1 MFFSARMRVRKE
13 IIMSN
18 IDEHSTNEE
27 LVEKEELQP
36 TEATEEVVKEA
47 EAQPSETTEPSV
59 EKEEGP
65 SSADTETPESATEEP
80 AKEAVVTPTAA
91 KGFDVN
97 ELVEKAKDLFQKRKI
112 AVIGALAAVAVLI
125 VALVGFK
132 VYDSQPKSLLDVV
145 QVQFSGY
152 EESGTLTYNSEEVAA
167 KLREI
172 AYKKAGFSSKQAT
185 GLAQNDPVTFSEV
198 TRDPKY
204 ATKYGKADALI
215 RSVQFSFDKTSD
227 LKNGDEVTFS
237 VTTTSKSAP
246 VKAEKKTFKV
256 ENLKE
261 YEKVAASDLLTETPV
276 TFAGLNGYG
285 TVSIAK
291 NSKNETYFDFENG
304 ERPKNLKNGDKVT
317 LKVNDAYI
325 NSLKSSGKM
334 VDSKTVE
341 VTVEG
346 LKDLKDVKNFAD
358 LLKKNEDY
366 SKSEHKND
374 SYTTYNLESQGS
386 YLKVIPG
393 EDKKSSAKI
402 SLITVYKV
410 TKTSSFSNSTTVRYK
425 YFGYDA
431 FLLKD
436 GNLDLNTASKVSDSW
451 GTEDYEGLKS
461 ELLTNGYKEFDNK
474 KDNKKSE

>member
-1 MFFSARMRVRKE
+1 
-13 IIMSN
+13 MSN

-36 TEATEEVVKEA
+36 TEATEEVVKE
-47 EAQPSETTEPSV
+47 EVQPSEAAEPPV
-59 EKEEGP
+59 EKEEAP
-65 SSADTETPESATEEP
+65 SSTETPESVTEEP
-80 AKEAVVTPTAA
+80 AKEAVVTPAA
-91 KGFDVN
+91 TKGFDVN

-198 TRDPKY
+198 TRDPKL

-237 VTTTSKSAP
+237 VVTTSKSAP

-261 YEKVAASDLLTETPV
+261 YEKVSASDLLTETPV

-285 TVSIAK
+285 TISIAK

-317 LKVNDAYI
+317 LNVNEAYI

-374 SYTTYNLESQGS
+374 SYVTYTLESQGS
-386 YLKVIPG
+386 YLKVIPS

-410 TKTSSFSNSTTVRYK
+410 TKASSGFSNTTTVRYK
-425 YFGYDA
+425 YFGYEA

-436 GNLDLNTASKVSDSW
+436 GNLDLDTASKVSDSW
-451 GTEDYEGLKS
+451 GTQDYEGLKS
-461 ELLTNGYKEFDNK
+461 ELLTNGYKEFENK
-474 KDNKKSE
+474 KDEKKSE

>member
-1 MFFSARMRVRKE
+1 MRVRKE
-13 IIMSN
+13 TIMSN
-18 IDEHSTNEE
+18 FDEHSTNEE

-36 TEATEEVVKEA
+36 TEVAEEV
-47 EAQPSETTEPSV
+47 QSSETAEPTV
-59 EKEEGP
+59 EKEEEP
-65 SSADTETPESATEEP
+65 SSTEDPKPATEEP
-80 AKEAVVTPTAA
+80 AKEAVATPTAA

-97 ELVEKAKDLFQKRKI
+97 ELVGKAKDLFQKRKI

-132 VYDSQPKSLLDVV
+132 IYDSQPKSLLDVV

-152 EESGTLTYNSEEVAA
+152 EESGTLTYNSDDVTA
-167 KLREI
+167 KLQEI
-172 AYKKAGFSSKQAT
+172 AYKKAGFSSKQAE
-185 GLAQNDPVTFSEV
+185 GLAQKDPVTFSEV
-198 TRDPKY
+198 TRDPKL
-204 ATKYGKADALI
+204 ASKYGKADALI

-261 YEKVAASDLLTETPV
+261 YEKVSASDLLTETPV

-410 TKTSSFSNSTTVRYK
+410 TKTSSGFSNSTTVRYK

>member
-1 MFFSARMRVRKE
+1 
-13 IIMSN
+13 MSN

-27 LVEKEELQP
+27 LVEKEELQSA
-36 TEATEEVVKEA
+36 ESAEEVVKE
-47 EAQPSETTEPSV
+47 EETPTSETTEPTV
-59 EKEEGP
+59 ETEEA
-65 SSADTETPESATEEP
+65 SSSTEASDPVAEEP
-80 AKEAVVTPTAA
+80 AKEAVATPTAT

-112 AVIGALAAVAVLI
+112 AVIGVLAAVAVLI

-152 EESGTLTYNSEEVAA
+152 EESGTLTYNSDEVTA
-167 KLREI
+167 KLQEI
-172 AYKKAGFSSKQAT
+172 AYKKAGFSSKQAA
-185 GLAQNDPVTFSEV
+185 GLAQKDPVTFSEV
-198 TRDPKY
+198 TRDPKL
-204 ATKYGKADALI
+204 ASKYGKADALI

-237 VTTTSKSAP
+237 VVTTSKSAP

-261 YEKVAASDLLTETPV
+261 YEKVSASDLLTETPV

-374 SYTTYNLESQGS
+374 SYTTYNLEPQGS

-410 TKTSSFSNSTTVRYK
+410 TKTRSGLSNSTTVRYK

>member
-1 MFFSARMRVRKE
+1 
-13 IIMSN
+13 MSN
-18 IDEHSTNEE
+18 IDEQSTNEE

-36 TEATEEVVKEA
+36 TEATEEAVKE
-47 EAQPSETTEPSV
+47 EVQPSETAEPIV
-59 EKEEGP
+59 EKEEAP
-65 SSADTETPESATEEP
+65 SSTETPESATEES
-80 AKEAVVTPTAA
+80 AKEAVVTPAA
-91 KGFDVN
+91 TKGFDVN
-97 ELVEKAKDLFQKRKI
+97 ELVEKAKDSFQKRKI

-198 TRDPKY
+198 TRDPKL

-237 VTTTSKSAP
+237 VVTTSKSAP

-261 YEKVAASDLLTETPV
+261 YEKVSASDLLTETPV

-285 TVSIAK
+285 TISIAK

-317 LKVNDAYI
+317 LNVNEAYI
-325 NSLKSSGKM
+325 NSLKSAGKM

-374 SYTTYNLESQGS
+374 SYVTYTLESQGS
-386 YLKVIPG
+386 YLKVIPS

-410 TKTSSFSNSTTVRYK
+410 TKANSGFSNTTTVRYK
-425 YFGYDA
+425 YFGYEA

-436 GNLDLNTASKVSDSW
+436 GNLDLDTASKVSDSW
-451 GTEDYEGLKS
+451 GTQDYEGLKS
-461 ELLTNGYKEFDNK
+461 ELLTNGYKEFENK
-474 KDNKKSE
+474 KDEKKSE

>member
-1 MFFSARMRVRKE
+1 MSFSARMRVRKE
-13 IIMSN
+13 TIMSN

-36 TEATEEVVKEA
+36 AEATEEA
-47 EAQPSETTEPSV
+47 
-59 EKEEGP
+59 P
-65 SSADTETPESATEEP
+65 SSADTETPESA
-80 AKEAVVTPTAA
+80 KEAVVTPTAT

-132 VYDSQPKSLLDVV
+132 VYDSQPKSLLNVV

-152 EESGTLTYNSEEVAA
+152 EESGTLTYNSEEVLA

-204 ATKYGKADALI
+204 ATKYAKADALL

-237 VTTTSKSAP
+237 VVTTSKSAP

-261 YEKVAASDLLTETPV
+261 YEKVSASDLLTETPV

-285 TVSIAK
+285 TISIAK

-317 LKVNDAYI
+317 LNVNEAYI
-325 NSLKSSGKM
+325 NSLKSAGKM

-346 LKDLKDVKNFAD
+346 LKDLKDVKNFAG

-374 SYTTYNLESQGS
+374 SYNTYTLESQGS
-386 YLKVIPG
+386 YLKVIPS

-402 SLITVYKV
+402 SLVTVYKV
-410 TKTSSFSNSTTVRYK
+410 TKVNSGFSNSTTVRYK

-436 GNLDLNTASKVSDSW
+436 GNLDLDTASKVSDSW
-451 GTEDYEGLKS
+451 GTQDYEGLKS
-461 ELLTNGYKEFDNK
+461 ELLTNGYKEFENK
-474 KDNKKSE
+474 KDEKKSE

>member
-1 MFFSARMRVRKE
+1 
-13 IIMSN
+13 MSN
-18 IDEHSTNEE
+18 IDEQSTNEE

-36 TEATEEVVKEA
+36 IEATEEVVKE
-47 EAQPSETTEPSV
+47 EVQPSETAEPTV
-59 EKEEGP
+59 EKEEAP
-65 SSADTETPESATEEP
+65 SSTETPESATEEP
-80 AKEAVVTPTAA
+80 AKEAVVAPAA
-91 KGFDVN
+91 TKGFDVN

-112 AVIGALAAVAVLI
+112 AVIGALVAVAVLI

-132 VYDSQPKSLLDVV
+132 VYDSQPKSLLNVV

-152 EESGTLTYNSEEVAA
+152 EESGTLTYNSEEVLA

-204 ATKYGKADALI
+204 ATKYAKADALL

-237 VTTTSKSAP
+237 VVTTSKSAP

-261 YEKVAASDLLTETPV
+261 YEKVSASDLLTETPV

-285 TVSIAK
+285 TISIAK

-317 LKVNDAYI
+317 LNVNEAYI
-325 NSLKSSGKM
+325 NSLKSAGKM

-346 LKDLKDVKNFAD
+346 LKDLKDVKNFAG

-374 SYTTYNLESQGS
+374 SYNTYTLESQGS
-386 YLKVIPG
+386 YLKVIPS

-402 SLITVYKV
+402 SLVTVYKV
-410 TKTSSFSNSTTVRYK
+410 TKVNSGLSNSTTVRYK

-436 GNLDLNTASKVSDSW
+436 GNLDLDTASKVSDSW
-451 GTEDYEGLKS
+451 GTQDYEGLKS
-461 ELLTNGYKEFDNK
+461 ELLTNGYKEFENK
-474 KDNKKSE
+474 KDEKKSE

>member
-1 MFFSARMRVRKE
+1 MSFFARMRVRKGT
-13 IIMSN
+13 IMSN

-27 LVEKEELQP
+27 LVEKEELQS
-36 TEATEEVVKEA
+36 TEATEEDVKE
-47 EAQPSETTEPSV
+47 ETPSSETAEPTV
-59 EKEEGP
+59 EKEEA
-65 SSADTETPESATEEP
+65 SSSTEAPKSATEEP
-80 AKEAVVTPTAA
+80 AKEAVAAPTAA

-112 AVIGALAAVAVLI
+112 AVIGVLAAVAVLI
-125 VALVGFK
+125 VTLVGFK

-152 EESGTLTYNSEEVAA
+152 EESGTLTYNSDEVTA
-167 KLREI
+167 KLQEI
-172 AYKKAGFSSKQAT
+172 AYKKAGFSSKQAA
-185 GLAQNDPVTFSEV
+185 GLAQKDPVTFSEV
-198 TRDPKY
+198 TRDPKL
-204 ATKYGKADALI
+204 ASKYGKADALI

-261 YEKVAASDLLTETPV
+261 YEKVSTSDLLTETPV

-346 LKDLKDVKNFAD
+346 LKDLNDVKNFAD

-374 SYTTYNLESQGS
+374 SYTTYNLEPQGS

-410 TKTSSFSNSTTVRYK
+410 TKTRSGLSNSTTVRYK

>member
-1 MFFSARMRVRKE
+1 MSFFARMRVRKE

-27 LVEKEELQP
+27 LVEKEELQSA
-36 TEATEEVVKEA
+36 ESVEEVVKE
-47 EAQPSETTEPSV
+47 EETPTSETAEPTV
-59 EKEEGP
+59 EKEEA
-65 SSADTETPESATEEP
+65 SSSTEASDPVAEEP
-80 AKEAVVTPTAA
+80 AKEAVATPTAT

-112 AVIGALAAVAVLI
+112 AVIGVLAAVAVLI

-152 EESGTLTYNSEEVAA
+152 EESGTLTYNSDEVTA
-167 KLREI
+167 KLQEI
-172 AYKKAGFSSKQAT
+172 AYKKAGFSSKQAA
-185 GLAQNDPVTFSEV
+185 GLAQKDPVTFSEV
-198 TRDPKY
+198 TRDPKL
-204 ATKYGKADALI
+204 ASKYGKADALI

-237 VTTTSKSAP
+237 VVTTSKSAP

-261 YEKVAASDLLTETPV
+261 YEKVSASDLLTETPV

-334 VDSKTVE
+334 VDSKIVE

-374 SYTTYNLESQGS
+374 SYTTYNLEPQGS

-410 TKTSSFSNSTTVRYK
+410 TKTRSGLSNSTTVRYK

>member
-1 MFFSARMRVRKE
+1 MSFFARMRVREE

-27 LVEKEELQP
+27 LVEKEELQSAESAE
-36 TEATEEVVKEA
+36 EAVKE
-47 EAQPSETTEPSV
+47 EETPSSETTEPTV
-59 EKEEGP
+59 EKEA
-65 SSADTETPESATEEP
+65 SSSTEASEPVAEEP
-80 AKEAVVTPTAA
+80 AKEAVATPTAT

-198 TRDPKY
+198 TREPKL

-374 SYTTYNLESQGS
+374 SYTTYALESQGS

-410 TKTSSFSNSTTVRYK
+410 TKTSTGFSNSTTVRYK

-436 GNLDLNTASKVSDSW
+436 GNLDLNTASKVSDGW

-461 ELLTNGYKEFDNK
+461 ELLTNGYKEFENK
-474 KDNKKSE
+474 KDEKKSE

>member
-1 MFFSARMRVRKE
+1 
-13 IIMSN
+13 MSN

-36 TEATEEVVKEA
+36 TEATEEVVKE
-47 EAQPSETTEPSV
+47 EVQPSEAAEPPV
-59 EKEEGP
+59 EKEEAP
-65 SSADTETPESATEEP
+65 SSTETPESVTEEP
-80 AKEAVVTPTAA
+80 AKEAVVTPAA
-91 KGFDVN
+91 TKGFDVN

-198 TRDPKY
+198 TRDPKL

-215 RSVQFSFDKTSD
+215 RSVQFSFDKTND

-237 VTTTSKSAP
+237 VVTTSKSAP

-261 YEKVAASDLLTETPV
+261 YEKVSASDLLTETPV

-285 TVSIAK
+285 TISIAK

-317 LKVNDAYI
+317 LNVNEAYI
-325 NSLKSSGKM
+325 NSLKSAGKM

-374 SYTTYNLESQGS
+374 SYNTYTLESQGS
-386 YLKVIPG
+386 YLKVIPS

-402 SLITVYKV
+402 SLVTVYKV
-410 TKTSSFSNSTTVRYK
+410 TKVNSGFSNTTTVRYK
-425 YFGYDA
+425 YFGYEA

-436 GNLDLNTASKVSDSW
+436 GNLDLDTASKVSDSW
-451 GTEDYEGLKS
+451 GTQDYEGLKS
-461 ELLTNGYKEFDNK
+461 ELLTNGYKEFENK
-474 KDNKKSE
+474 KDEKKSE

>member
-1 MFFSARMRVRKE
+1 MRVRKE

-18 IDEHSTNEE
+18 IDEQSTNKE

-36 TEATEEVVKEA
+36 TEVAEEVVKE
-47 EAQPSETTEPSV
+47 EVQPSETAEPTV
-59 EKEEGP
+59 EKEEAP
-65 SSADTETPESATEEP
+65 SSTETPESATEEP
-80 AKEAVVTPTAA
+80 AKEAVVTPAA
-91 KGFDVN
+91 TKGFDVN

-198 TRDPKY
+198 TRDPKL
-204 ATKYGKADALI
+204 ATKYGKADALL

-237 VTTTSKSAP
+237 VVTTSKSAP

-261 YEKVAASDLLTETPV
+261 YEKVSASDLLTETPV

-317 LKVNDAYI
+317 LNVNEAYI
-325 NSLKSSGKM
+325 NSLKSAGKM

-374 SYTTYNLESQGS
+374 SYNTYTLESQGS
-386 YLKVIPG
+386 YLKVIPS

-402 SLITVYKV
+402 SLVTVYKV
-410 TKTSSFSNSTTVRYK
+410 TKVNSGFSNSTTVRYK
-425 YFGYDA
+425 YFGYEA

-436 GNLDLNTASKVSDSW
+436 GNLDLDTASKVSDSW
-451 GTEDYEGLKS
+451 GTQDYEGLKS
-461 ELLTNGYKEFDNK
+461 ELLTNGYKEFENK
-474 KDNKKSE
+474 KDEKKSE

>member
-1 MFFSARMRVRKE
+1 
-13 IIMSN
+13 MSN

-27 LVEKEELQP
+27 LVEKEELQS
-36 TEATEEVVKEA
+36 TEVTEEDVKE
-47 EAQPSETTEPSV
+47 ETPSSETVEPTV
-59 EKEEGP
+59 EKEEA
-65 SSADTETPESATEEP
+65 SSSTEAPKPATEEP
-80 AKEAVVTPTAA
+80 SKEAVATPTAA

-112 AVIGALAAVAVLI
+112 AVIGGLAAVAVLV

-152 EESGTLTYNSEEVAA
+152 DESGTLTYNSDDVTA
-167 KLREI
+167 KLQEI
-172 AYKKAGFSSKQAT
+172 AYKKAGFSSKQAE
-185 GLAQNDPVTFSEV
+185 GLAQKDPVTFSEV
-198 TRDPKY
+198 TRDPKL
-204 ATKYGKADALI
+204 ASKYSKADALI

-237 VTTTSKSAP
+237 VVTTSKSAP

-261 YEKVAASDLLTETPV
+261 YEKVSASDLLTETPV

-393 EDKKSSAKI
+393 EDKNSSAKI

-410 TKTSSFSNSTTVRYK
+410 TKTSSGFSNSTTVRYK

>member
-1 MFFSARMRVRKE
+1 MRVRKGT
-13 IIMSN
+13 IMSN

-27 LVEKEELQP
+27 LVEKEELQY
-36 TEATEEVVKEA
+36 TEATEEDVKE
-47 EAQPSETTEPSV
+47 ETPSSETAEPTV
-59 EKEEGP
+59 EKEEA
-65 SSADTETPESATEEP
+65 SSSTEAPKSATEEP
-80 AKEAVVTPTAA
+80 AKEAVAAPTAA

-112 AVIGALAAVAVLI
+112 AVIGVLAAVAVLI

-152 EESGTLTYNSEEVAA
+152 EESGTLTYNSDEVTA
-167 KLREI
+167 KLQEI
-172 AYKKAGFSSKQAT
+172 AYKKAGFSSKQAA
-185 GLAQNDPVTFSEV
+185 GLAQKDPVTFSEV
-198 TRDPKY
+198 TRDPKL
-204 ATKYGKADALI
+204 ASKYGKADALI

-261 YEKVAASDLLTETPV
+261 YEKVSTSDLLTETPV

-346 LKDLKDVKNFAD
+346 LKDLNDVKNFAD

-374 SYTTYNLESQGS
+374 SYTTYNLEPQGS

-410 TKTSSFSNSTTVRYK
+410 TKTRSGLSNSTTVRYK

>member
-1 MFFSARMRVRKE
+1 MSFFARMRVRKG

-27 LVEKEELQP
+27 LVEKEELQS
-36 TEATEEVVKEA
+36 TEATEEDVKEETPSSEAA
-47 EAQPSETTEPSV
+47 EPTV
-59 EKEEGP
+59 EKEEA
-65 SSADTETPESATEEP
+65 SSSTETPKPATEEP
-80 AKEAVVTPTAA
+80 AKEAVATPTAA

-112 AVIGALAAVAVLI
+112 AVIGVLAAVAVLI

-152 EESGTLTYNSEEVAA
+152 EESGTLTYNSDEVVA
-167 KLREI
+167 KLQEI
-172 AYKKAGFSSKQAT
+172 AYKKAGFSSKQAA
-185 GLAQNDPVTFSEV
+185 GLAQKDPVTFSEV
-198 TRDPKY
+198 TRDPKL
-204 ATKYGKADALI
+204 ASKYGKADALI

-261 YEKVAASDLLTETPV
+261 YEKVSTSDLLTETPV

-374 SYTTYNLESQGS
+374 SYTTYNLEPQGS

-410 TKTSSFSNSTTVRYK
+410 TKTRSGLSNSTNVRYK

>member
-1 MFFSARMRVRKE
+1 
-13 IIMSN
+13 MSN

-36 TEATEEVVKEA
+36 TEATEEVVKE
-47 EAQPSETTEPSV
+47 EVQPSEAAEPTV
-59 EKEEGP
+59 EKEEAP
-65 SSADTETPESATEEP
+65 SSTETPESVTEEP
-80 AKEAVVTPTAA
+80 AKEAVVTPAA
-91 KGFDVN
+91 TKGFDVN

-198 TRDPKY
+198 TRDPKL

-237 VTTTSKSAP
+237 VVTTSKSAP

-261 YEKVAASDLLTETPV
+261 YEKVSASDLLTETPV

-285 TVSIAK
+285 TISIAK

-317 LKVNDAYI
+317 LNVNEAYI
-325 NSLKSSGKM
+325 NSLKSAGKM

-374 SYTTYNLESQGS
+374 SYVTYTLEPQGS
-386 YLKVIPG
+386 YLKVIPS

-410 TKTSSFSNSTTVRYK
+410 TKANSGFSNTTTVRYK
-425 YFGYDA
+425 YFGYEA

-436 GNLDLNTASKVSDSW
+436 GNLDLDTASKVSDSW
-451 GTEDYEGLKS
+451 GTQDYEGLKS
-461 ELLTNGYKEFDNK
+461 ELLTNGYKEFENK
-474 KDNKKSE
+474 KDEKKSE